1 MDLPAKR
8 EKGGDKEKYMK
19 RILLSLLTVGAVG
32 ALAFGAS
39 QAFFSDTETST
50 GNTFTAGELDL
61 QVDNTCHY
69 WTNADADEDFE
80 DVGCPLSSSWTLTD
94 LGATHKFFDFADI
107 KPGDYGEDTVSL
119 HVEND
124 AWLRLV
130 IDGLVNNDNTCTEP
144 EDVVDELGIPLP
156 TPGACGTDA
165 GGGELQQK
173 LLFTMWLD
181 EGVTNGF
188 QGPQDL
194 SECDNDYIAE
204 FEPTI
209 ISEGPIDTNG
219 ETWNLSDFS
228 GAYLLANQTAC
239 FGIAWR
245 LPSTVGN
252 EVQTDSFVGNMTFQV
267 QQHRNNPIPTW

>member
-1 MDLPAKR
+1 
-8 EKGGDKEKYMK
+8 MK
-19 RILLSLLTVGAVG
+19 KILLSLLTVGAVG

-50 GNTFTAGELDL
+50 GNTFTAGSLDL
-61 QVDNTCHY
+61 LVDNTCY
-69 WTNADADEDFE
+69 YNKAADGNPNCPAPQNGFTTWTQTN
-80 DVGCPLSSSWTLTD
+80 
-94 LGATHKFFDFADI
+94 LGVEHKFFWFNDV

-130 IDGLVNNDNTCTEP
+130 IDSLSNDDNGLTEP
-144 EDVVDELGIPLP
+144 ETVAGDI
-156 TPGACGTDA
+156 TD
-165 GGGELQQK
+165 GSGNGELQQN

-181 EGVTNGF
+181 QGVTQGF
-188 QGPQDL
+188 QGVTDL
-194 SECDNDYIAE
+194 GECDNLSGGE
-204 FEPTI
+204 PFEPTI
-209 ISEGPIDTNG
+209 ISEGPIDTGG
-219 ETWNLSDFS
+219 EIWELDDYS